1 MQKSTTTFANYLQ
14 YTNLT
19 QTPYVM
25 ETENSNNKLKWL
37 IGILA
42 VLLVALTVFTVKLY
56 NDSKETASNLELQKM
71 DIEQDLEELIAN
83 YNVAISENQS
93 KDKDLIAARERISIL
108 LDSVKDSQANVDLIR
123 RYRTEVGKLKNER
136 TVLFRKADSLQ
147 MLANRLTVE
156 RDSTT
161 VVLGETIK
169 VVDSISMQNLALE
182 KVVAKGSALKVSG
195 LKTEGVIVRNSGKIV
210 NTDRASRADRIRTCF
225 SLNANEIAE
234 KGDRLLFVQV
244 INPKKNVIGEKAVVN
259 FEDKV
264 LTYSA
269 TSNVFYENEA
279 LDVCVLINAL
289 EAELIPGNYSVNVF
303 DGPRLVATSTLKLK

>member
-1 MQKSTTTFANYLQ
+1 
-14 YTNLT
+14 
-19 QTPYVM
+19 M
-25 ETENSNNKLKWL
+25 ETENNNNKLKWL

-56 NDSKETASNLELQKM
+56 NDSKENATNLELQKM

-83 YNVAISENQS
+83 YNIAISENQS
-93 KDKDLIAARERISIL
+93 KDKDLIAARERISLL

-123 RYRTEVGKLKNER
+123 RYRVEVGKLKNER

-169 VVDSISMQNLALE
+169 VVDSISLQNLALE

-244 INPKKNVIGEKAVVN
+244 INPKNNVIGEKAMVN

-289 EAELIPGNYSVNVF
+289 EADLIPGNYSINVF

>member
-1 MQKSTTTFANYLQ
+1 
-14 YTNLT
+14 
-19 QTPYVM
+19 M

-56 NDSKETASNLELQKM
+56 NDSKENATNLELQKM

-83 YNVAISENQS
+83 YNIAISENQS
-93 KDKDLIAARERISIL
+93 KDKDLIAARERISLL

-123 RYRTEVGKLKNER
+123 RYRVEVGKLKNER

-169 VVDSISMQNLALE
+169 VVDSISLQNLALE

-244 INPKKNVIGEKAVVN
+244 INPKNNVIGEKAMVN

-289 EAELIPGNYSVNVF
+289 EADLIPGNYSINVF

>member
-1 MQKSTTTFANYLQ
+1 
-14 YTNLT
+14 
-19 QTPYVM
+19 M
-25 ETENSNNKLKWL
+25 ETENNNNKLKWL

-56 NDSKETASNLELQKM
+56 NDSKETTTNLELQKM

-93 KDKDLIAARERISIL
+93 KDKDLIAARERISML

-225 SLNANEIAE
+225 SLNANEIAV

-289 EAELIPGNYSVNVF
+289 EADLIPGNYSVNVF
-303 DGPRLVATSTLKLK
+303 DGPRLVASSTLKLK

>member
-1 MQKSTTTFANYLQ
+1 
-14 YTNLT
+14 
-19 QTPYVM
+19 M
-25 ETENSNNKLKWL
+25 EAEKSNNKLKWL

-42 VLLVALTVFTVKLY
+42 VLLVTLTIFTVKLY

-83 YNVAISENQS
+83 YNIAISENQS
-93 KDKDLIAARERISIL
+93 KDKDLIAARERITLL

-147 MLANRLTVE
+147 MLANRLTVQ

-161 VVLGETIK
+161 VVLGQAIK
-169 VVDSISMQNLALE
+169 VVDSISLQNLALE
-182 KVVAKGSALKVSG
+182 QVVAKGSALKVSG

-210 NTDRASRADRIRTCF
+210 NTDKASRADRIRTCF

-244 INPKKNVIGEKAVVN
+244 INPKNNVIGEKAIVN
-259 FEDKV
+259 FDDKV

>member
-1 MQKSTTTFANYLQ
+1 
-14 YTNLT
+14 
-19 QTPYVM
+19 M

-56 NDSKETASNLELQKM
+56 NDSKENATNLELQKM

-83 YNVAISENQS
+83 YNIAISENQS
-93 KDKDLIAARERISIL
+93 KDKDLIAARERISLL

-123 RYRTEVGKLKNER
+123 RYRVEVGKLKNER

-169 VVDSISMQNLALE
+169 VVDSISLQNLALE

-244 INPKKNVIGEKAVVN
+244 INPKNNVIGEKAMVN

-289 EAELIPGNYSVNVF
+289 EADIIPGNYSINVF